1 MTISLH
7 PLITLPECI
16 VKRFKMTY
24 ISQMTPLKSNAEE
37 IANCVTHGVGFVL
50 SIVGLAALVTLACM
64 KGSAS
69 QIVSC
74 AVFGSAMVL
83 LYAAS
88 TIYHA
93 FKNSAANRVLKTIDH
108 SCIFLL
114 IAGTYTPLVLVMPQG
129 ALGTALL
136 ATVWGIALFGI
147 LFKIFFVYRFKILSI
162 IMYLSMGWLSILAI
176 KPLMNSLPSGGVWW
190 IAAGGL
196 FYSSGVVF
204 YAWKRL
210 PFSHSIW
217 HLFVL
222 GGSACHYVAVL
233 RYVVL

>member
-1 MTISLH
+1 
-7 PLITLPECI
+7 
-16 VKRFKMTY
+16 
-24 ISQMTPLKSNAEE
+24 MTPLKSNIEE
-37 IANCVTHGVGFVL
+37 IANCVTHGLGLVL
-50 SIVGLAALVTLACM
+50 SIVGLAALVMLTYM
-64 KGSAS
+64 KGSVS
-69 QIVSC
+69 QIASC
-74 AVFGSAMVL
+74 VVFGSAMVL

-93 FKNSAANRVLKTIDH
+93 FKNSAAHRLLKTIDH

-114 IAGTYTPLVLVMPQG
+114 IAGTYTPLVLAIPQG

-136 ATVWGIALFGI
+136 TTVWGVAFFGI
-147 LFKIFFVYRFKILSI
+147 LFKIFFVSRFKILSI
-162 IMYLSMGWLSILAI
+162 IMYLSMGWLSVLAI

-196 FYSSGVVF
+196 FYSSGVFF
-204 YAWKRL
+204 YVWKRL
-210 PFSHSIW
+210 PFNHSIW